1 MPSFFSR
8 KNRKMNKIII
18 TGHGYFATGLESSSV
33 LIAGKQENVAAV
45 DFPEEFSTEDL
56 RDRLHSEI
64 ESAQDGVIILTDL
77 AGGSPYNMSVLE
89 KAAHSNRE
97 IAVLSGSNLGVLL
110 SCIFSMEEDPVLTAK
125 TALVEGRDA
134 MQLYERRAP
143 ARTEEPDE
151 GI

>member
-1 MPSFFSR
+1 
-8 KNRKMNKIII
+8 MNKIII
-18 TGHGYFATGLESSSV
+18 TGHGHFATGLESSSV

-89 KAAHSNRE
+89 KAAHSDR
-97 IAVLSGSNLGVLL
+97 
-110 SCIFSMEEDPVLTAK
+110 
-125 TALVEGRDA
+125 
-134 MQLYERRAP
+134 
-143 ARTEEPDE
+143 
-151 GI
+151 